1 MRKQGTPG
9 TTEADRQVGAG
20 STAGSAQA
28 FDLTGLIRSRAL
40 HRARSGQIAVP
51 PDGRRHG
58 RPDLAI
64 VRPDHAYLSWRG
76 TEALRALRAHRGSL
90 GQRETGP

>member
-9 TTEADRQVGAG
+9 TAEAGRQVRAG
-20 STAGSAQA
+20 TTAGSAQP

-40 HRARSGQIAVP
+40 HRAHSDQIAMP
-51 PDGRRHG
+51 ADGRRHG

-64 VRPDHAYLSWRG
+64 VRPDYAYLSWRG
-76 TEALRALRAHRGSL
+76 TEALRALRAHRGSF
-90 GQRETGP
+90 G